1 MDGSKSVNVMKKIIS
16 NILFCAVALFA
27 VAACSDPEAEK
38 LEKIVG
44 EWHYAGTESGV
55 AIDVYLGISSDYTF
69 ELYQKIGEGPHYLYK
84 GKYKFDGEILTG
96 TYSDYTPWA
105 HDYKVSKSGKSL
117 VLTSVAVPEYS
128 LTYERQAIPE
138 SVKTHFLPV
147 TKAEDEIP
155 APVL

>member
-1 MDGSKSVNVMKKIIS
+1 MKKIIS
-16 NILFCAVALFA
+16 NILFCAMALFA

-44 EWHYAGTESGV
+44 EWHYSGTESGTEV
-55 AIDVYLGISSDYTF
+55 DVYIGFSQDYTF

-84 GKYKFDGEILTG
+84 GKYKFDGEVLSG

-105 HDYKVSKSGKSL
+105 HDYKVSKTGGSL

-128 LTYERQAIPE
+128 MTYARETIPE
-138 SVKTHFLPV
+138 SVRTHYMPA
-147 TKAEDEIP
+147 TKSASNENGW
-155 APVL
+155 L

>member
-1 MDGSKSVNVMKKIIS
+1 M
-16 NILFCAVALFA
+16 ALFA

-44 EWHYAGTESGV
+44 EWHYSGTESGTGV
-55 AIDVYLGISSDYTF
+55 DVYIGFSQDYTF

-84 GKYKFDGEILTG
+84 GKYKFDGEVLSG

-105 HDYKVSKSGKSL
+105 HDYKVSKTGGSL

-128 LTYERQAIPE
+128 MTYAREVIPE
-138 SVKTHFLPV
+138 SVRTHYMPA
-147 TKAEDEIP
+147 TKSASNENGW
-155 APVL
+155 L